1 MIAAINAATRLQGF
15 LSENI
20 LCAAKP
26 HQIKI
31 SNARK
36 LSHAATSGATPG
48 QRKSPAWPGFYDN
61 RLFRSAH
68 LASLAIWCESRETLR
83 LALFL

>member
-1 MIAAINAATRLQGF
+1 MIAVVNVATRLRGF

-36 LSHAATSGATPG
+36 LSHAATSGATRGPKKKPG
-48 QRKSPAWPGFYDN
+48 VAG
-61 RLFRSAH
+61 L
-68 LASLAIWCESRETLR
+68 L
-83 LALFL
+83 

>member
-1 MIAAINAATRLQGF
+1 MIAAINVATRLQGF

-36 LSHAATSGATPG
+36 LSHAATSGRNARQKKKPG
-48 QRKSPAWPGFYDN
+48 VAGLS
-61 RLFRSAH
+61 
-68 LASLAIWCESRETLR
+68 
-83 LALFL
+83 